1 MTRQKAIISWSIVEF
16 LLLAALAVLYISG
29 FFSLTMFLMLLII
42 LGVISCVIIFYII
55 RKLPPKDG
63 INNENTY

>member
-29 FFSLTMFLMLLII
+29 FFSLTMFLMLLIN